1 MREVRVRGNVRRSAI
16 GMVVTWNGYCTLAS
30 GTEAKLFFKE
40 PRWFSVAEIENQ
52 TDDSYEETY
61 EEDDDRFALL
71 WVAIPICALIIGSGA
86 LYLGKPVLLPLAI
99 ALIMSV
105 VFSPVASRLEPFCG
119 RFVSAALVVLMVI
132 SFICATG
139 YFLTIELTQVADQ
152 VSEYS
157 DNIGNKIA
165 ALEKNT
171 PMWLQHVK
179 DAVTDVQQRVAGV
192 NSAPRSKPR
201 EVMALP
207 VPSPLSDS
215 LKPVA
220 PIVDAVVNTLLI
232 IVLLFFLLYSRKDL
246 RDRFVRLAARARVPV
261 AAEALETASYTV
273 GRYLFLF
280 SLINL
285 AYGITTGV
293 VAWYLGLPSA
303 ALWGLVAFLLRFIP
317 YVGAISSAFLPAQV
331 AAQIAEPFIIGHGI
345 DVSPVALL
353 VSAMYWS
360 WLWGIP
366 GLLLSTPITACL
378 KVAGDYIPPLGFL
391 SILLGADR
399 ALDDYHDFYRMLLEL
414 NPTGAREVAIQYCDE
429 NGLGRT
435 FEEVI
440 QPALDLTRE
449 ERAENAISEENER
462 LILDTTHALIGEL
475 AGRFIKQRIS
485 PSVRVLGV
493 MAPGDANFLSLLML
507 LELLRKD
514 GVVASF
520 SGENKSPA
528 EICDLVKRFTPDFVF
543 ISCVDEECIP
553 AAVELVKALRSIS
566 TSLTIVAS
574 GPAAVAQS
582 DELIDAGC
590 SQICANTNEAR
601 RAVRNF
607 ILQRAKARIA
617 SASRIPRRYAREN
630 G

>member
-1 MREVRVRGNVRRSAI
+1 MDPVAQIEKA
-16 GMVVTWNGYCTLAS
+16 TPTTPAGYDE
-30 GTEAKLFFKE
+30 G
-40 PRWFSVAEIENQ
+40 
-52 TDDSYEETY
+52 DDQ
-61 EEDDDRFALL
+61 FALL
-71 WVAIPICALIIGSGA
+71 WVAIPICALIITTAAFYFAS
-86 LYLGKPVLLPLAI
+86 PVLLPLAI
-99 ALIMSV
+99 ASILSV
-105 VFSPVASRLEPFCG
+105 VFSGVADRLEAYCG
-119 RFVSAALVVLMVI
+119 RFISAAIVVLLVI
-132 SFICATG
+132 GFISALG
-139 YFLTIELTQVADQ
+139 YFLTVQLTAVADQ

-171 PMWLQHVK
+171 PPWLQHVK
-179 DAVTDVQQRVAGV
+179 EAVTDIQRRVERA
-192 NSAPRSKPR
+192 NPAPRKAPQ
-201 EVMALP
+201 VMAMP
-207 VPSPLSDS
+207 VTSTLSAS
-215 LKPVA
+215 WKPVA

-261 AAEALETASYTV
+261 AAQALETASYTV

-280 SLINL
+280 SAINL
-285 AYGITTGV
+285 AYGLTTGV

-317 YVGAISSAFLPAQV
+317 YVGAISSAFLPALVAFAMFPGWSKALEILGAFIVLDQV

-378 KVAGDYIPPLGFL
+378 KVAGDYIPTLGFL

-414 NPTGAREVAIQYCDE
+414 NPTGAREVAIRYCDE

-449 ERAENAISEENER
+449 ERAEKSISEENER

-475 AGRFIKQRIS
+475 AARFVKQRIS

-493 MAPGDANFLSLLML
+493 MAPTDANFLSLLML

-543 ISCVDEECIP
+543 ISCVDDECIP
-553 AAVELVKALRSIS
+553 AALDLVKALRSIS
-566 TSLTIVAS
+566 TGLTIVAS
-574 GPAAVAQS
+574 GPAAVEQS

-590 SQICANTNEAR
+590 SQICASTNEAR

-607 ILQRAKARIA
+607 ILQRAKARVA
-617 SASRIPRRYAREN
+617 ATPRIPRRYAREN

>member
-1 MREVRVRGNVRRSAI
+1 VADIEKE
-16 GMVVTWNGYCTLAS
+16 
-30 GTEAKLFFKE
+30 TEQPYDE
-40 PRWFSVAEIENQ
+40 S
-52 TDDSYEETY
+52 
-61 EEDDDRFALL
+61 DDRFEPL
-71 WVAIPICALIIGSGA
+71 WVAVPICALIIGTGA

-99 ALIMSV
+99 ALILSV
-105 VFSPVASRLEPFCG
+105 VFSPLATRLEPYCG
-119 RFVSAALVVLMVI
+119 RFISAALVVLIVI
-132 SFICATG
+132 GFISAMG
-139 YFLTIELTQVADQ
+139 YFLTIELTAVADQ

-157 DNIGNKIA
+157 DNIGNKLA

-171 PMWLQHVK
+171 PPWLQHVK
-179 DAVTDVQQRVAGV
+179 EAVSDVQNRVESA
-192 NSAPRSKPR
+192 NPAPRKPR

-207 VPSPLSDS
+207 VPSPLSES

-246 RDRFVRLAARARVPV
+246 RDRFVRLAARGRVPI
-261 AAEALETASYTV
+261 AAEALETASYNV

-285 AYGITTGV
+285 GYGVATGI

-317 YVGAISSAFLPAQV
+317 YVGAMSSALLPALVAFAMFPGWSKALEILGAFILLDQL

-353 VSAMYWS
+353 ISAMYWS

-366 GLLLSTPITACL
+366 GLLLSTPLTACL

-391 SILLGADR
+391 SILLAADR
-399 ALDDYHDFYRMLLEL
+399 VLDDYHDFYRMLLEL
-414 NPTGAREVAIQYCDE
+414 NPDGAREIAIRYCDE

-435 FEEVI
+435 FEDVI
-440 QPALDLTRE
+440 QPALEVTRE
-449 ERAENAISEENER
+449 ERAGNSISEENER
-462 LILDTTHALIGEL
+462 LILDTTHQLIGEL
-475 AGRFIKQRIS
+475 AGRFAKERIS

-493 MAPGDANFLSLLML
+493 MAPDDANFLNLLML
-507 LELLRKD
+507 IELLRKD

-520 SGENKSPA
+520 AGENKSA
-528 EICDLVKRFTPDFVF
+528 EEICDLVRRFTPDFVF
-543 ISCVDEECIP
+543 VSCAAGERMP
-553 AAVELVKALRSIS
+553 AAIELVRALRAIS
-566 TSLTIVAS
+566 TGLTIVAS
-574 GPAAVAQS
+574 GRVAARQS
-582 DELIDAGC
+582 DALIEAGC
-590 SQICANTNEAR
+590 SQICANSNEAR

-607 ILQRAKARIA
+607 ILQRAQARVA
-617 SASRIPRRYAREN
+617 GPSRMPRRYAREN